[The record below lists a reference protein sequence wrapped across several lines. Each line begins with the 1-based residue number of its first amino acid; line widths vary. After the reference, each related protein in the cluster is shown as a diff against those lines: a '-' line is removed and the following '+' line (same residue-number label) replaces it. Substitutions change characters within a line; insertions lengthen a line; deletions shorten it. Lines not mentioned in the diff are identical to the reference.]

1 MNCAIAL
8 EDERRSHEDRK
19 KNRKM
24 IGDQDHID

>member
-1 MNCAIAL
+1 VIRAIAL

-19 KNRKM
+19 ENRKR

>member
-8 EDERRSHEDRK
+8 EDERSHEDRK
-19 KNRKM
+19 KNRKR